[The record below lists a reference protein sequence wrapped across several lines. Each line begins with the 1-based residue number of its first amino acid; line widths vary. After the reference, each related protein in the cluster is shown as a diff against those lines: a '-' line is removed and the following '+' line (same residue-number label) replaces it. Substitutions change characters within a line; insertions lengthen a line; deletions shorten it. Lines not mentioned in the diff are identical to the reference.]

1 MYAGIVQ
8 RLECSLAK
16 AEMPV
21 RFRLLAPIDINLCN
35 TGFNFI
41 LYRGENMENK
51 TQELLNGYFDTVCF
65 ESRCGRMVWDCY
77 LAAKANAAEGL
88 LDGFDI
94 YFIHNDVRIPVRV
107 SGHVVEYEIREL
119 YELID
124 RYIFAKKNNLY
135 EDPLWDFAINQ
146 SNESYRKNLGVNKA

>member
-1 MYAGIVQ
+1 
-8 RLECSLAK
+8 
-16 AEMPV
+16 
-21 RFRLLAPIDINLCN
+21 
-35 TGFNFI
+35 
-41 LYRGENMENK
+41 MENK
-51 TQELLNGYFDTVCF
+51 SQELLNSYFDTVYF

-77 LAAKANAAEGL
+77 LAAKANAADGL

-124 RYIFAKKNNLY
+124 QYISAKKNDSS
-135 EDPLWDFAINQ
+135 EDPLWEFAINQ
-146 SNESYRKNLGVNKA
+146 SIEGYKKNLGINKS